1 MTLAAEAA
9 GPPGGPG
16 EPKEGDA
23 HVAWDSS
30 VRPGGLAD
38 ARLLLLL
45 HPKVAIKCRNPP
57 LMPAGLR
64 DGTRLSWSEPTNE
77 GDDDSG
83 GPAHLSPPLWL
94 TTQNVFYCQMSV
106 FTCVCVCV
114 WERASVWVRLY
125 GCDAFNYNIS
135 KPQDGFRE
143 L

>member
-1 MTLAAEAA
+1 MLQKQPVLRGDPGSLKKATPTSLGTLAC
-9 GPPGGPG
+9 GQ
-16 EPKEGDA
+16 EGSPTL
-23 HVAWDSS
+23 VSS
-30 VRPGGLAD
+30 SF
-38 ARLLLLL
+38 

-64 DGTRLSWSEPTNE
+64 EGTRLSWSEPTNE